1 MRSCM
6 PGGVRSK
13 SALTQGEFT
22 PQASVP
28 LFFGAVFMQSRMN
41 EGRHPVRGS
50 RSRNYVT
57 TLDLSLFPVILSDSW
72 HNGCSPGARQHHR
85 KHQRF
90 RAEFHLRELRR
101 LERDLA

>member
-13 SALTQGEFT
+13 STLTQGEIT

-41 EGRHPVRGS
+41 EARHPVRDS
-50 RSRNYVT
+50 RRRNYVT
-57 TLDLSLFPVILSDSW
+57 SLDLSLFPLIFPDSW
-72 HNGCSPGARQHHR
+72 HHGCSPGTRQRHR
-85 KHQRF
+85 KDQRF
-90 RAEFHLRELRR
+90 RAEYHLRELRR
-101 LERDLA
+101 LERDWA